1 MPFPGIKRA
10 TLAAIAFLLCLE
22 LCQARVA
29 HSGTFQVNPI
39 RITLSRQSPSSLL
52 SVRNDSAEKIRF
64 QIGVFAWDQN
74 PKGEMVLNPTEDL
87 IFYPA
92 LLALEPGD
100 ERRIRIGTN
109 DPMVASEKSYRIFVE
124 ELPPLENSQSDGIR
138 ILTKM
143 GVPIF
148 IQPSKPTVQGR
159 LDQMG
164 FRGSEFFFEIKNLG
178 NVHFFPR
185 AVRVK
190 GAGSQGETFLE
201 RELQSW
207 YILAGGMREYR
218 VEIPRADCEK
228 IQNLTVEVELEDKT
242 LQEKF
247 PLPPQTCKG

>member
-1 MPFPGIKRA
+1 MPFPSINRA
-10 TLAAIAFLLCLE
+10 TLAAISLLLSFE
-22 LCQARVA
+22 LAQARVA

-39 RITLSRQSPSSLL
+39 RITLSRQSSSSLL

-64 QIGVFAWDQN
+64 QIDVFAWDQN

-87 IFYPA
+87 IFYPT

-109 DPMVASEKSYRIFVE
+109 DPIVASEKSYRIFVE

-148 IQPSKPTVQGR
+148 IQPSKPIVQAR
-159 LDQMG
+159 LDQIG
-164 FRGSEFFFEIKNLG
+164 FHGSEFFFELKNLG

-185 AVRVK
+185 AMRVK
-190 GAGSQGETFLE
+190 GAGSQGETVLE

-207 YILAGGMREYR
+207 YILAGRTREYR

-228 IQNLTVEVELEDKT
+228 IQNLTIEVELEDKT
-242 LQEKF
+242 LQEKV
-247 PLPPQTCKG
+247 PLPPQTCRG

>member
-1 MPFPGIKRA
+1 MAFPSSKRA
-10 TLAAIAFLLCLE
+10 TLAAVFFLLNLE
-22 LCQARVA
+22 LAPARVA

-39 RITLSRQSPSSLL
+39 RITLSRQNPSSLL

-64 QIGVFAWDQN
+64 QIGVFTWDQN
-74 PKGEMVLNPTEDL
+74 GKGEMVLNPTEDL
-87 IFYPA
+87 IFYPT
-92 LLALEPGD
+92 LLTLEPGD

-109 DPMVASEKSYRIFVE
+109 DPMVTSEKSYRIFVE
-124 ELPPLENSQSDGIR
+124 ELPPLEDSQSNGIR

-159 LDQMG
+159 LDEMG
-164 FRGSEFFFEIKNLG
+164 FQGSEFFFEIKNLG

-190 GAGSQGETFLE
+190 GAGFQGETFLE

-207 YILAGGMREYR
+207 YILAGRTREYR
-218 VEIPRADCEK
+218 VEIPRAECEK

-242 LQEKF
+242 LKEKI
-247 PLPPQTCKG
+247 PLPPRTCRG

>member
-1 MPFPGIKRA
+1 MPFPSFRRV
-10 TLAAIAFLLCLE
+10 TLAGISLLLS
-22 LCQARVA
+22 LALAQARVA

-64 QIGVFAWDQN
+64 QIGIFAWDQN
-74 PKGEMVLNPTEDL
+74 PRGEMVLNPTEDL
-87 IFYPA
+87 IFYPT

-109 DPMVASEKSYRIFVE
+109 DPMVVSEKSYRIFIE
-124 ELPPLENSQSDGIR
+124 ELPPLENSESHGIR

-148 IQPSKPTVQGR
+148 IQPSKSTVQGR

-164 FRGSEFFFEIKNLG
+164 FQGSEFFFEIKNLG

-190 GAGSQGETFLE
+190 GAGSQGDIFLE

-207 YILAGGMREYR
+207 YILAGGTREYR
-218 VEIPRADCEK
+218 VEIPRADCKK

-242 LQEKF
+242 LNEKIL
-247 PLPPQTCKG
+247 LPPQTCRG